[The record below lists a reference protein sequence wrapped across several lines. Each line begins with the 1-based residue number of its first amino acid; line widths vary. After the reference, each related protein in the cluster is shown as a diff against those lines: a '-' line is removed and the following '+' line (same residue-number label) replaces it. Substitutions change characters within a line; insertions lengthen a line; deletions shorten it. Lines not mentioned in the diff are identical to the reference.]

1 MYQEGFT
8 IVVIIIDMPITIISI
23 TPITITPITI
33 TSTICNDDTSVGGI
47 ESPLLLGHQSRYW
60 PEPCLVLGKALI
72 RYKARY
78 MTEPWRA
85 LFFAKTPGQDI

>member
-1 MYQEGFT
+1 
-8 IVVIIIDMPITIISI
+8 MPITI

-60 PEPCLVLGKALI
+60 PEPCLVLDKDPDKIYDRL
-72 RYKARY
+72 
-78 MTEPWRA
+78 RA
-85 LFFAKTPGQDI
+85 LARVDFRKIPDKI